1 MEKVLLCKDCIMA
14 IQSRGEDVYVGRL
27 VERWEYEDEGNE
39 FKCEFCGDDWF
50 YGDEHEE
57 DDELYECVW

>member
-27 VERWEYEDEGNE
+27 VERWEYEEENKPFICG
-39 FKCEFCGDDWF
+39 FCGSDFCDD
-50 YGDEHEE
+50 EAEE
-57 DDELYECVW
+57 DDELYECIW